1 MAKLKTSNKVSRQYD
16 LIRSWCP
23 VPDLFLDIGANHGES
38 IRAFRYIWPDCRII
52 SFEPR
57 SNAWPQ
63 LEAVAAEYGNA
74 EVRRYGLGAW
84 DERLMITE
92 YPKNP
97 GGSSL
102 LESTDYHKASRAA
115 WLSEFGKYEVN
126 IRTLDSERLPK
137 FTALVIKIDVEGFAD
152 RVIAG
157 GERVFTK
164 AKAAIIETCISKSRY
179 VKGAT
184 VNQIKARMDLLRFQ
198 HVGNSRVVTV
208 KGVDEW
214 CDSVWVR

>member
-1 MAKLKTSNKVSRQYD
+1 MKTTNKLSRQYEA
-16 LIRSWCP
+16 IRSWCP
-23 VPDLFLDIGANHGES
+23 VPDLFLDIGACHGES
-38 IRAFRYIWPDCRII
+38 IRAFRCIWPDCRII

-57 SNAWPQ
+57 PHAWPK
-63 LEAVAAEYGNA
+63 LEAVAEEYGNA

-84 DERLMITE
+84 DERLVITE

-102 LESTDYHKASRAA
+102 LPSTDYHKKSRAE
-115 WLSEFGKYEVN
+115 WISEYAEYEVT
-126 IRTLDSERLPK
+126 IQTLDSQKLGA

-157 GERVFTK
+157 GSFRVFTK
-164 AKAAIIETCISKSRY
+164 AKAAIIESCVKKSRY
-179 VKGAT
+179 IRGAT
-184 VNQIKARMDLLRFQ
+184 FDQIKARMKLVGFK

-208 KGVDEW
+208 DGVDEW
-214 CDSVWVR
+214 CDSVWLR